1 MSGRPARRRWRWQ
14 EQDSLKTPHGKLK
27 EELPLHIRSLY
38 RYALALTRNDDEAH
52 DLVQDCCTVAL
63 DKQDMFKPGTN
74 LRAWLF
80 TIMHNRHVTR
90 LRRRMQGVEHVPVS
104 QAARVSQPSNQL
116 SRLEFR
122 DLVAAMEQLDDE
134 FREVLVLVTV
144 EGLSYKEVAEV
155 LDMPVGTVT
164 SRLSRAR
171 AQLRRL
177 MAGSGQ
183 KGAGPVAAPLR
194 VVK

>member
-1 MSGRPARRRWRWQ
+1 MPGRPARQRCRWP
-14 EQDSLKTPHGKLK
+14 EQDGLKTRHGKLK

-38 RYALALTRNDDEAH
+38 RYALALTRSDDGAH
-52 DLVQDCCTVAL
+52 DLVQDCCAVAL
-63 DKQDMFKPGTN
+63 DKEHLFEPGTN

-90 LRRRMQGVEHVPVS
+90 LRQRIPGVEHVSMS
-104 QAARVSQPSNQL
+104 QAARVSQPSNQIA
-116 SRLEFR
+116 RLEFR

-134 FREVLVLVTV
+134 FREVLILVTV

-155 LDMPVGTVT
+155 LDLPVGTVT

-171 AQLRRL
+171 AHLRRL

-183 KGAGPVAAPLR
+183 KGAARVAAPLR